1 MFKDY
6 WFVTI
11 RRFSLIALF
20 CLVGACSATLRA
32 QTSNEPLP
40 LNAGFME
47 ETPASAVVGI
57 SGRVYT
63 SEGRGVRNARVVLID
78 RMGISRTVN
87 TNSYGCYSFY
97 DVQAGETYVLTVTSK
112 QYRFAAQMLLLN
124 DETTDFDFIASE

>member
-11 RRFSLIALF
+11 RRFSFIALF

-40 LNAGFME
+40 LDSEFIEA
-47 ETPASAVVGI
+47 PASAVVGI

-78 RMGISRTVN
+78 RMGITRTVN
-87 TNSYGCYSFY
+87 TNSFGCYSFY